1 MFWQLLLAH
10 FLADY
15 PLQPRWLLAAK
26 QRLWGLLLHVTIH
39 FLTALLL
46 VGDVRWKLLPP
57 LVSLAL
63 VHFVIDLTKYRLAVT
78 RPAWVR
84 LPYLIDQLLHVVT
97 ILGTA
102 GWIAA
107 TLAPASAPAPEPW
120 MIYLLGY
127 LLATHVWFVTE
138 RMLTWHDK
146 AYQQI
151 LESSL
156 VPRMLSRAVMLT
168 ALFLLGF
175 GPQTTALSAGAW
187 LPYRRENRGARA
199 LLTDLAVAAA
209 VAVLVKWAA
218 RAALGG

>member
-1 MFWQLLLAH
+1 
-10 FLADY
+10 
-15 PLQPRWLLAAK
+15 
-26 QRLWGLLLHVTIH
+26 
-39 FLTALLL
+39 
-46 VGDVRWKLLPP
+46 
-57 LVSLAL
+57 
-63 VHFVIDLTKYRLAVT
+63 
-78 RPAWVR
+78 
-84 LPYLIDQLLHVVT
+84 
-97 ILGTA
+97 
-102 GWIAA
+102 
-107 TLAPASAPAPEPW
+107 

-146 AYQQI
+146 AYQQV

-156 VPRMLSRAVMLT
+156 LPRMLSRALMLT
-168 ALFLLGF
+168 ALFLLGV
-175 GPQTTALSAGAW
+175 GPQGIGLSAGAW